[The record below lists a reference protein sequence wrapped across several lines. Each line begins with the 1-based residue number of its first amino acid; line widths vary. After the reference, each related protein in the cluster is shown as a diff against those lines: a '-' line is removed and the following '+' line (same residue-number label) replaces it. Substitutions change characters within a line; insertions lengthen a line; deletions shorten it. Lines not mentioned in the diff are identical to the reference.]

1 MERIAVA
8 AVLVL
13 AATAV
18 GAQQYPNKP
27 IRMVVPYAP
36 GGGSDIVGRIV
47 GQKMSEA
54 LGQTVVVDNRPGA
67 AGMLGTALATLAPA
81 DGYTI
86 LLADT
91 SFTIN
96 VAYFRKP
103 SYSIK
108 QFAPVAQI
116 ADTPYVL
123 IAHPSLPANNVKDFI
138 ALAKAQPGKVAVGSS
153 GNGSGSH
160 IANELFQLETGAK
173 LNHIP
178 YKGSGPST
186 ADTLAGQIQAS
197 FATAPGAVP
206 YYKAGRLKILAAAS
220 PKRSGA
226 LPEVPTFV
234 ELGYKN
240 IVVTNW
246 YGVIALAGTPA
257 AVLERLH
264 AEVARATKLPEVRER
279 LAGVALDAVEGT
291 TEQFQNLI
299 NAELKRW
306 SKVIADAGMQME

>member
-1 MERIAVA
+1 MKRTGVA
-8 AVLVL
+8 ALMLL

-27 IRMVVPYAP
+27 IRMIVPYAP
-36 GGGSDIVGRIV
+36 GGGSDIVARIV
-47 GQKMSEA
+47 GQRMTEA
-54 LGQTVVVDNRPGA
+54 MGQTVVVDNRPGA
-67 AGMLGTALATLAPA
+67 AGMLGTGLTTLAPP
-81 DGYTI
+81 DGYTL

-103 SYSIK
+103 SYDTK

-123 IAHPSLPANNVKDFI
+123 IAHPSVPANNVKEFI
-138 ALAKAQPGKVAVGSS
+138 ALAKAQPGKINLGSS

-160 IANELFQLETGAK
+160 IAGELFQLETGTQ

-220 PKRSGA
+220 PNRSGA
-226 LPEVPTFV
+226 LPDVPTFA

-240 IVVTNW
+240 VVVTNW

-257 AVLERLH
+257 AVMERLH
-264 AEVARATKLPEVRER
+264 AEVARATKLPDVRER
-279 LAGVALDAVEGT
+279 LAAVALDPVEAT
-291 TEQFQNLI
+291 TEQFRELVD
-299 NAELKRW
+299 AELKRW
-306 SKVIADAGMQME
+306 SKVIADAKIQRE